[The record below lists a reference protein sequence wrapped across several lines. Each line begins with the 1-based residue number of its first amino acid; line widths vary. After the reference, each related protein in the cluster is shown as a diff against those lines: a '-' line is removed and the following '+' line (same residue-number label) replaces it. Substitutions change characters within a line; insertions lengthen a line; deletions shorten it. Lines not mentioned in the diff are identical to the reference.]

1 MYHNELP
8 DMSDALKQVQ
18 MYEKKKLDPVGKEDG
33 DIDNDGDKDSTDSYL
48 LNRRKTVTKAAGKKT
63 HLCAKMVKKEGKE
76 YSVIPEQH
84 TLLDDGTVTHYDI
97 TDGDVILE
105 NVPVEELEII
115 EEGSHEHFANYD
127 KNLEVLGEGY
137 GKKKKMKKEAF
148 YFSDEEIADMEEIDE
163 ATDEELI
170 AFFEELISELA
181 EDEGD
186 LLEIC
191 EALEEVEL
199 LDEASDKYYDSAVK
213 ASKDAAKKNRP
224 SRVERMKSAA
234 KAAGSKLKAGVKAAG
249 KSVARNAGKAVG
261 EFQAARIKAESEQQC
276 LVLRRRKKHPSLPLA
291 MMAQVVS

>member
-33 DIDNDGDKDSTDSYL
+33 DIDNDGDKDKNDSYL
-48 LNRRKTVTKAAGKKT
+48 LNRRKTVAKAAGKKT

-127 KNLEVLGEGY
+127 KN
-137 GKKKKMKKEAF
+137 
-148 YFSDEEIADMEEIDE
+148 
-163 ATDEELI
+163 T
-170 AFFEELISELA
+170 
-181 EDEGD
+181 
-186 LLEIC
+186 
-191 EALEEVEL
+191 
-199 LDEASDKYYDSAVK
+199 
-213 ASKDAAKKNRP
+213 
-224 SRVERMKSAA
+224 
-234 KAAGSKLKAGVKAAG
+234 GS
-249 KSVARNAGKAVG
+249 SW
-261 EFQAARIKAESEQQC
+261 
-276 LVLRRRKKHPSLPLA
+276 
-291 MMAQVVS
+291 